1 LNHFGTASA
10 DRLLEIHLFHDE
22 RLTSPLAAIRMMAR
36 NLVGAVWGQQIELR
50 KNPRAQLRLPVRI
63 RWQGSLGMRLEI
75 TETIDV
81 SREGLLV
88 RRADL
93 RAMPSR
99 VWVAFPF
106 DPAAAGAV
114 QPETPARIVR
124 DEPDSAGGRFVALHM
139 ELPQREAPRP
149 VEQERRKTQRIPF
162 ALPIF
167 VRARG
172 TPWPEESM
180 TRDISQGGA
189 QFETSHVYANEQTV
203 LARIPWGE
211 WAKAGEI
218 PGRVVRIEPV
228 TRDSGAGLAASGENG
243 SQVLSTVGVEW
254 MRAAKS

>member
-1 LNHFGTASA
+1 
-10 DRLLEIHLFHDE
+10 
-22 RLTSPLAAIRMMAR
+22 MMAR
-36 NLVGAVWGQQIELR
+36 NLAGASRGKRIELR

-88 RRADL
+88 RREDP
-93 RAMPSR
+93 RAIPSR

-114 QPETPARIVR
+114 QPETPAHIMR
-124 DEPDSAGGRFVALHM
+124 DEPDPAGGRFVALHM

-167 VRARG
+167 VRAQG

-189 QFETSHVYANEQTV
+189 QFETSHVYANQQMV
-203 LARIPWGE
+203 LAKIPWGE

-228 TRDSGAGLAASGENG
+228 RRESDEGLAANGENG
-243 SQVLSTVGVEW
+243 SRVLSTVGVEW
-254 MRAAKS
+254 MRVAKA

>member
-1 LNHFGTASA
+1 L
-10 DRLLEIHLFHDE
+10 
-22 RLTSPLAAIRMMAR
+22 
-36 NLVGAVWGQQIELR
+36 IELR

-81 SREGLLV
+81 SREGLLLHRV
-88 RRADL
+88 DL

-124 DEPDSAGGRFVALHM
+124 SEPDPAGGSWVALHM
-139 ELPQREAPRP
+139 ELPQREARP
-149 VEQERRKTQRIPF
+149 IETERRRTPRIPF

-167 VRARG
+167 VRANG

-189 QFETSHVYANEQTV
+189 QFETSHVYALQSIV
-203 LARIPWGE
+203 LAKIPWGE
-211 WAKAGEI
+211 WDKAGEI
-218 PGRVVRIEPV
+218 SGRVVRIEAV
-228 TRDSGAGLAASGENG
+228 AGGTETSDENGENA
-243 SQVLSTVGVEW
+243 SRVLSSVGVEW
-254 MRAAKS
+254 VRIAKP